1 VCEIISLE
9 QIENLT
15 VHASWTQLV
24 LIHHCLTYFNNVS
37 RGYLKE
43 PHSFYRQTLYAYSTQ
58 PISLPP
64 FRTTNN
70 YQHAAVMGTTTRKV
84 RISDLYQKNVVR
96 F

>member
-1 VCEIISLE
+1 MCEWNNITWAKGKPNSACIMDTACPDKSL
-9 QIENLT
+9 
-15 VHASWTQLV
+15 S
-24 LIHHCLTYFNNVS
+24 YFNYVS

-58 PISLPP
+58 PISLPS